1 MYESY
6 ALIIERILDR
16 QKPISSSMSRSP
28 TELSDQGNN
37 RGELL
42 KDDQSYGVSLSP
54 AAVVRFERLR
64 DRIKLYALSEIQ
76 DCLDDKESLVFLV
89 CSLPIVQVMSC

>member
-16 QKPISSSMSRSP
+16 QKPISSLMSRSA
-28 TELSDQGNN
+28 TELSDQAG
-37 RGELL
+37 RGEFS

-89 CSLPIVQVMSC
+89 CTS